1 MLVCPKTHDLFWGV
15 LRFIKFARCHE
26 QEINK
31 INPIVI
37 GQTLATMFDVVFE
50 SGLHL
55 HWSCG
60 SESDV
65 LWRVCVLSRPPHKF
79 GESRSFSGGTVVS
92 EIMIFIGKHAF
103 RHKAFFKSRVI
114 VFLRNDTFK
123 SWNHHVWSYYSTW
136 GGFVGIFGDVQKNL
150 LATPRTPLGRPLRD
164 P

>member
-65 LWRVCVLSRPPHKF
+65 L
-79 GESRSFSGGTVVS
+79 
-92 EIMIFIGKHAF
+92 
-103 RHKAFFKSRVI
+103 
-114 VFLRNDTFK
+114 
-123 SWNHHVWSYYSTW
+123 
-136 GGFVGIFGDVQKNL
+136 
-150 LATPRTPLGRPLRD
+150 
-164 P
+164 